1 MSGTESRQNILE
13 RLALLGVLGRVVRLS
28 PPVRYGMAVAAVGI
42 AALVQA
48 AIQPVWAGRYPFILF
63 FPAIMVSAWQG
74 GLWPGILASLLS
86 ALAVEYLWLNPGH
99 LAVRDPGVLIALVVF
114 VVIGI
119 LISAL
124 NEAWRRGTV
133 RIARLNEAELA
144 AEERF
149 HLAVEAA
156 PTAMIMVDRHGTI
169 VFANALTETLLGY
182 GRRELIGL
190 PIDNLVPDRFRSQH
204 ADYRHMFATD
214 ARQRPMGAGRD
225 LFALRKD
232 GTEVPVEIGLSPFQT
247 GDGLF
252 VLAAV
257 TDITE
262 RRQFEEARERLLLR
276 EQTARAETERASGL
290 KDEFLA
296 VLSHELRTPLNAILG
311 YAHLLNARTLSA
323 ERTQHALDAI
333 QRNAHAQA
341 RLVESLLDLSRVIAG
356 KLELDL
362 RTLDLSALVHAA
374 IDVVS
379 PDADAKGIRLNVATM
394 PMTVV
399 GDAGRLQQVFWNL
412 LSNAVKFTP
421 RGGEVR
427 VRLEQ
432 TDSQVRIQVTDTGQG
447 IRRDFLPFV
456 FDRFKQG
463 EGDMQRRSA
472 GLGLGLALV
481 SEIVQA
487 HGGTVDADSPGE
499 GRGSTFTVVLPVRA
513 APTTPATTKPST
525 RAATAELLTN
535 IRVLIVDDE
544 ADVRELLSLILE
556 SRGAQVRAAPSA
568 AEAFDAIGNFKPD
581 VLLADLRMPE
591 EDGYSLIHKVRARE
605 RERRG
610 EHLPAIAVTAYASP
624 SDRARALDAGYDGH
638 LAKPVVPDEVVRV
651 VADVAAA
658 VAGRQEPM

>member
-1 MSGTESRQNILE
+1 
-13 RLALLGVLGRVVRLS
+13 
-28 PPVRYGMAVAAVGI
+28 
-42 AALVQA
+42 
-48 AIQPVWAGRYPFILF
+48 
-63 FPAIMVSAWQG
+63 
-74 GLWPGILASLLS
+74 
-86 ALAVEYLWLNPGH
+86 
-99 LAVRDPGVLIALVVF
+99 
-114 VVIGI
+114 
-119 LISAL
+119 
-124 NEAWRRGTV
+124 
-133 RIARLNEAELA
+133 
-144 AEERF
+144 
-149 HLAVEAA
+149 
-156 PTAMIMVDRHGTI
+156 
-169 VFANALTETLLGY
+169 
-182 GRRELIGL
+182 
-190 PIDNLVPDRFRSQH
+190 
-204 ADYRHMFATD
+204 
-214 ARQRPMGAGRD
+214 
-225 LFALRKD
+225 
-232 GTEVPVEIGLSPFQT
+232 
-247 GDGLF
+247 
-252 VLAAV
+252 
-257 TDITE
+257 
-262 RRQFEEARERLLLR
+262 
-276 EQTARAETERASGL
+276 
-290 KDEFLA
+290 
-296 VLSHELRTPLNAILG
+296 
-311 YAHLLNARTLSA
+311 
-323 ERTQHALDAI
+323 
-333 QRNAHAQA
+333 
-341 RLVESLLDLSRVIAG
+341 LSRVIAG

-544 ADVRELLSLILE
+544 ADVRELLTLILE
-556 SRGAQVRAAPSA
+556 SRGGDVRAVSSA
-568 AEAFDAIGNFKPD
+568 AEAFEAIDSFKPD

-605 RERRG
+605 RERRS
-610 EHLPAIAVTAYASP
+610 EHLSAIAVTAYASP